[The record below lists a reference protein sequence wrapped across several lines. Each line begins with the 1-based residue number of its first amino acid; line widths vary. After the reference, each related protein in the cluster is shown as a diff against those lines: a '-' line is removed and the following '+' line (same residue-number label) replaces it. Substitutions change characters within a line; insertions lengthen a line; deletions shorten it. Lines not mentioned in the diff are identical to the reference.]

1 MKAVDILIA
10 MVGKDL
16 REHQIA
22 LGSQYMILRKRGY
35 RVSVVKGNLEPILYY
50 NSPCLTSFEFE
61 PDVIVMIQN
70 QPNYLW
76 KIEY

>member
-16 REHQIA
+16 REHQIV

-50 NSPCLTSFEFE
+50 NSPCLTS
-61 PDVIVMIQN
+61 
-70 QPNYLW
+70 
-76 KIEY
+76 